1 MMQNKAISAR
11 INKKQG
17 TVDFIDA
24 EGEGDDGSTLVSP
37 ADFKMIRKIEAQNE
51 RIVNLLSRAQDTNEK
66 IRQSDEF
73 TTQKAKKEVRGAA
86 GADEDMADDGM

>member
-1 MMQNKAISAR
+1 M
-11 INKKQG
+11 
-17 TVDFIDA
+17 
-24 EGEGDDGSTLVSP
+24 
-37 ADFKMIRKIEAQNE
+37 
-51 RIVNLLSRAQDTNEK
+51 LSRAQDTNEK